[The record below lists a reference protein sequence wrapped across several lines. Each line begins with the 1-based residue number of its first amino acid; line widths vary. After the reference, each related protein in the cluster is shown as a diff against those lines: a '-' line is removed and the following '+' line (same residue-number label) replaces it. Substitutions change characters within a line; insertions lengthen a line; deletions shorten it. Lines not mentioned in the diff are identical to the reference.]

1 MGKDCVRFENVY
13 KKYDKNR
20 VLRGLSFT
28 VNEGEI
34 LALLGHNG
42 AGKTTVL
49 RLILGLLEWESGEIE
64 VFGENIRNNLD
75 IFRKDMGVLSE
86 STGLYESLSVYD
98 NLKFF
103 AKIYDFNH
111 NLFEEKIDYLL
122 KKFDIFK
129 CKNQIIKN
137 FSQGTKKKVAII
149 RTLFHNPRLV
159 LMDEPTNALDPVSV
173 CAFHDIVKEM
183 KQELGTSFIITTH
196 NLDEVVKICDSVVIL
211 KNGKS
216 IYENKFEIGSDN
228 TVLETWIT
236 IYNFDIKQVDVIAE
250 IMNKFFAD
258 VRWNM
263 DDNRLILKNSDEA
276 LVVRLVKE
284 LVYKDIGISDL
295 RRNNFSL
302 EQIYLDANMETEN
315 D

>member
-1 MGKDCVRFENVY
+1 MGKNIVRFENVY
-13 KKYDKNR
+13 KKFDKNS
-20 VLRGLSFT
+20 VLRGLSFK
-28 VNEGEI
+28 VDEGEI

-49 RLILGLLEWESGEIE
+49 RLILGLLEWENGGIE
-64 VFGENIRNNLD
+64 VFGEDIRSGRD
-75 IFRKDMGVLSE
+75 VFRKDMGVLSE

-103 AKIYDFNH
+103 AKIYKFSPDQ
-111 NLFEEKIDYLL
+111 FEERIDYFL
-122 KKFDIFK
+122 KKFEILH

-149 RTLFHNPRLV
+149 RTLFHNPKLV

-183 KQELGTSFIITTH
+183 KEKNGTSFIITTH
-196 NLDEVVKICDSVVIL
+196 NLDEVVKICDTVVII
-211 KNGKS
+211 KNGRS
-216 IYENKFEIGSDN
+216 VFENKLEMGSDN

-236 IYNFDIKQVDVIAE
+236 VYRFDEKQAGIITE
-250 IMNKFFAD
+250 IMNQVFPD
-258 VRWNM
+258 VKWSR
-263 DDNRLILKNSDEA
+263 DGDRLILKNSDET
-276 LVVRLVKE
+276 LVAQLIKE
-284 LVYKDIGISDL
+284 LAYKDIGITDL

-302 EQIYLDANMETEN
+302 EQIYLDVNMEIEN